1 MYISINNHRINYELI
16 NQSLLDM
23 QKPVLVFLHEG
34 LGSIGQWKD
43 FPQNL
48 CDKINLPGLI
58 YDRYGYGLSDPLKEK
73 RKSTFLHDEAFIYL
87 PQLIK
92 NLKINNK
99 LILVGHSDGASL
111 ALIYASAFSETLLGV
126 ISEAAHVL
134 LEEISLNGI
143 KKIAQEYKTSE
154 SLRKR
159 FEKYHP
165 NISDTMFN
173 GWVDAWLDA
182 DFKAWNIEALL
193 PEIKVPV
200 LAIQGDIDE
209 YGSFDQLASIKKN
222 VSADVEVVYLSDCG
236 HVPHLQA
243 TEKVVSKMADFI
255 FKIV

>member
-1 MYISINNHRINYELI
+1 MYTNINEHRINYELI
-16 NQSLLDM
+16 NQSLLDL

-48 CDKINLPGLI
+48 CDKVNLPGLI
-58 YDRYGYGLSDPLKEK
+58 YDRYGYGLSDALQEK

-92 NLKINNK
+92 NLKIKNK
-99 LILVGHSDGASL
+99 LILVGHSDGASI
-111 ALIYASAFSETLLGV
+111 ALIYASAFSENLLGV

-143 KKIAQEYKTSE
+143 IKIAQEYKTSE
-154 SLRKR
+154 TLRKR

-165 NISDTMFN
+165 GISDTMFN
-173 GWVDAWLDA
+173 GWVDAWLNN
-182 DFKAWNIEALL
+182 DFRSWNIEKLL
-193 PEIKVPV
+193 PGIKVPV
-200 LAIQGDIDE
+200 LAIQGDVDE
-209 YGSFDQLASIKKN
+209 YGSYEQLSSIRKN
-222 VSADVEVVYLSDCG
+222 VSADVEIFYIKDCG

-243 TEKVVSKMADFI
+243 TEKVISKMADFI